1 MENVDMINEKTE
13 LTLMVSI
20 RNEEKVGTIA
30 IGFELILS
38 GHVVISNLSCCGPFQ
53 DTSLEKGRTNQITS

>member
-1 MENVDMINEKTE
+1 MENVDTINEKTE
-13 LTLMVSI
+13 LTLIVCI

-38 GHVVISNLSCCGPFQ
+38 GHVVISNLSCREPFQ
-53 DTSLEKGRTNQITS
+53 ETSLEKGRTNQITS